1 MVNNVEAKSISFKL
15 EKIPFQK
22 QQKHEGKEN
31 WSGNKMNSS
40 RDSLNL
46 NAQVY
51 GNSRNPGA
59 CCTIVKSNKP
69 QATSL
74 SLFAWYT
81 RCDYF
86 IITHRTIICDV
97 SYKLL
102 TEKNP
107 VKWREKSMKNWKS
120 DKIKAELME
129 VRENGENVVKRT
141 WINLFHEFAPLM
153 NGEIPRTESRG

>member
-1 MVNNVEAKSISFKL
+1 MVW
-15 EKIPFQK
+15 K
-22 QQKHEGKEN
+22 QNEFIT
-31 WSGNKMNSS
+31 S

-102 TEKNP
+102 TEKNR
-107 VKWREKSMKNWKS
+107 VFRRSKITREKRTDTFSHRDTKTH
-120 DKIKAELME
+120 L
-129 VRENGENVVKRT
+129 KRGHRAT
-141 WINLFHEFAPLM
+141 DSFPISSGFVSA
-153 NGEIPRTESRG
+153 